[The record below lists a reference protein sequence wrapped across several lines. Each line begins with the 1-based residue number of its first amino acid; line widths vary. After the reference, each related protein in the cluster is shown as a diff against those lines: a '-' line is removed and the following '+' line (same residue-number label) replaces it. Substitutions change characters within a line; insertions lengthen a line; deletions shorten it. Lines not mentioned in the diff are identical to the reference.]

1 MCAALLLSLP
11 NRHTLLPEALGHAL
25 QTPGSHSRSCQQ
37 RSRSSRPPWCA
48 APARRSLRRSPW
60 RAEGAAVCP
69 QVVSIFAAVGV
80 LFVPVG
86 AVCLAE
92 ALSVRL
98 HLICE
103 RRGLHL
109 LIPTDSA
116 PPLRRWWRW
125 SSGMTTRARAAR
137 RRRCARPR
145 CSRCALPRRLIERAL
160 RAGAPGCRGARG
172 GEALGAARQAQGEG
186 TVCQLTLTVPAR
198 MRAPVYLYY
207 ELDNFYQNHRRRVP
221 HCPSLRTSV
230 LRTGTVRACAQAGG
244 RGDCQGSRA
253 GMSGRARTRSCGA
266 GTPRPARSRPA
277 TRSCFRAATLRWS
290 SSHAGWLPGRFSMTP
305 SRRARACCRA
315 LAPGRSAAWITVMAP
330 VWCADDTL

>member
-230 LRTGTVRACAQAGG
+230 LRVGTVRACAQAGG
-244 RGDCQGSRA
+244 
-253 GMSGRARTRSCGA
+253 ARRL
-266 GTPRPARSRPA
+266 PRLPHRYVRSRSDAQLRGGDPA
-277 TRSCFRAATLRWS
+277 
-290 SSHAGWLPGRFSMTP
+290 PG
-305 SRRARACCRA
+305 A
-315 LAPGRSAAWITVMAP
+315 LASCDPQLFQGGNASLVIEPCGLVAWSLFNDTFQARPRLLPSACPWAVCSMDHCYGTCV
-330 VWCADDTL
+330 VR